1 MGILSKENYCSRE
14 WRFQGRSGYARR
26 LRSHYTAMLSFQIPV
41 LLIYQN
47 PATAIFGRYR
57 TVTCEVESEQN
68 SALFINSGKSQY
80 SIASRYCISGF
91 VLAAGS
97 KSRKGRREEL
107 LYSYKLTAARDS
119 AVLFPLGKCGH
130 GNLLV
135 VIQNTRCVQK
145 V

>member
-1 MGILSKENYCSRE
+1 MGILSKGNYCSRE

-68 SALFINSGKSQY
+68 SSFFINSGKSQY
-80 SIASRYCISGF
+80 SIASRYCISAF

-107 LYSYKLTAARDS
+107 LYSYKLAAARDS